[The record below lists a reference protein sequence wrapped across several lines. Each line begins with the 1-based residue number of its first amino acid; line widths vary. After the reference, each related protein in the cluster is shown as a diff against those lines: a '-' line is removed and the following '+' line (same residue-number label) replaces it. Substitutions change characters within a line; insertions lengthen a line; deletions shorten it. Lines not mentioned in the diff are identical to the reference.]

1 LSWVLK
7 MLLAALA
14 VTVVAVVVDGF
25 MTGEAASGIVY
36 AVIATAVTGQW
47 AVVRRES
54 DEARSVA
61 DRLFIS
67 VFTLLAWMARPA
79 LHSLGL

>member
-1 LSWVLK
+1 

-25 MTGEAASGIVY
+25 MTGEAASGVVY
-36 AVIATAVTGQW
+36 AVIAAAVIGQW
-47 AVVRRES
+47 AVIRRES
-54 DEARSVA
+54 DEAKLVA
-61 DRLFIS
+61 DRMFIG

-79 LHSLGL
+79 LHSLGW